1 MKKGQ
6 IQIQSQLYPK
16 QLSYAGVAES
26 RWAVEVFEPAA
37 DAYKL
42 NNPACTVF
50 KDCCNMLLKNAID
63 GIPVNAKG
71 QKIPRRGEVTY
82 LYHGPNICKDT
93 KS

>member
-1 MKKGQ
+1 
-6 IQIQSQLYPK
+6 
-16 QLSYAGVAES
+16 VAES

-71 QKIPRRGEVTY
+71 QKIPRRGEVI
-82 LYHGPNICKDT
+82 YHEQAR
-93 KS
+93 